1 MSFRLEEKIELHISD
16 YLKIL
21 FLIKK
26 NGGNEIFKE
35 RKISSLYFDNKN
47 YDMFLDSEEG
57 VLPRKKIRIRNYPEE
72 KKSSFYHEK
81 KISSVE
87 GKFKTSE
94 IISLSKKNKFLEQ
107 GIFDNDYGL
116 CFQNIWVSYK
126 RRYFKIG
133 NNRITIDSNIF
144 FQNPNKKLSYLA
156 DKILIVEIKSN
167 NPYVKEIFN
176 NEIPYQRSRYSKYCI
191 GINFL
196 YNKNHFQRLIK

>member
-72 KKSSFYHEK
+72 KKK
-81 KISSVE
+81 
-87 GKFKTSE
+87 
-94 IISLSKKNKFLEQ
+94 KFL
-107 GIFDNDYGL
+107 
-116 CFQNIWVSYK
+116 
-126 RRYFKIG
+126 
-133 NNRITIDSNIF
+133 
-144 FQNPNKKLSYLA
+144 LS
-156 DKILIVEIKSN
+156 
-167 NPYVKEIFN
+167 
-176 NEIPYQRSRYSKYCI
+176 
-191 GINFL
+191 
-196 YNKNHFQRLIK
+196 